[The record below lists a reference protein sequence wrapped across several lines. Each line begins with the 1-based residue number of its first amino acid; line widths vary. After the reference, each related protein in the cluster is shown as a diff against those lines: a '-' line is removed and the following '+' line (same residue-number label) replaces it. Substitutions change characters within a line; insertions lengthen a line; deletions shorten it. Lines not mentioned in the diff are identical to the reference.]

1 MRLKVM
7 QLPVRTY
14 PGRAPYAVVLGE
26 GHLVTESEETTKG
39 FTILKYRAEVIS

>member
-14 PGRAPYAVVLGE
+14 PGRAPYAVVLGGSPLGNRIWRNHE
-26 GHLVTESEETTKG
+26 RFYYFEIPCWG
-39 FTILKYRAEVIS
+39 Y